1 VTARVQSDT
10 GSVHIADVNDVLHI
24 YIPRDQSDR
33 RRCYS
38 HDLPQT
44 LGRYFGLKRD
54 SAVPLILTLAFVT
67 PEDFI
72 DECLDRHGIVRIP
85 PDIALQPES
94 EATDTTISPGG
105 IEEDDVFSA
114 SDEAWESGEGMYT
127 PRDTS
132 RSSSEAA
139 LDLPGTIVA
148 HNRTSAPPPRLFT
161 VPPPDWPSPDGVPR
175 PFSEYHP
182 YIQLVDK
189 IIRLAR
195 PLTLSEVLQRPMSTV
210 GSSTNPSHESAFGV
224 RSENQLAHDI
234 KIGAAGEL
242 FVRLSLLHPFRCNQ
256 K

>member
-1 VTARVQSDT
+1 MTARVQSET
-10 GSVHIADVNDVLHI
+10 GSVHITEVDNVLHI
-24 YIPRDQSDR
+24 YIPRDQNDR

-44 LGRYFGLKRD
+44 LGRYFGLKGD
-54 SAVPLILTLAFVT
+54 SAVPLILTLVFLT

-72 DECLDRHGIVRIP
+72 DECLDRHGIVRNP
-85 PDIALQPES
+85 PVIALQPES
-94 EATDTTISPGG
+94 EATDTTISLGG

-132 RSSSEAA
+132 GSSSEAA
-139 LDLPGTIVA
+139 LELPRTIVA
-148 HNRTSAPPPRLFT
+148 HNRTSVPTSRPFT
-161 VPPPDWPSPDGVPR
+161 VPSPDWTSPAGVPR

-182 YIQLVDK
+182 YIQLLDK

-195 PLTLSEVLQRPMSTV
+195 PLTLSEVLQRPMNTV
-210 GSSTNPSHESAFGV
+210 GSNENTSLESAFGV
-224 RSENQLAHDI
+224 RSENPLAHDI

-242 FVRLSLLHPFRCNQ
+242 FVRLSLLRPFRCNQ